1 MTDEQQIPDAVFKT
15 DPSERFLAPLEQRA
29 REPFL
34 FFLTVCF
41 LLHAGILAFF
51 LFEDFFR
58 SPGPTATEEIPVEI
72 VAEMPREEKP
82 EPLAKPLPPPPD
94 LVTPPVVKPAPPPE
108 KVELDDVKIAYDA
121 PMAGNASQT
130 QKVEPSKETQAPVKA
145 PPPKLAVPQPPQNKP
160 EQEKAG
166 TPSQEKLAETS
177 PPSEPQKLADEQPDA
192 EALERAQPQPPV
204 PKPKEKKA
212 PQPSKD
218 AATQGKKATVAQQL
232 AALAPSPSFSFEA
245 KAKAAPIAAGTEK
258 ASYEALLMGLIMR
271 KLKLPSESRASHL
284 AHVVQIFL
292 SVDELG
298 NLTHQAVYRASGD
311 PVFDAAC
318 LAAVQAAAPF
328 PAPPRGLPN
337 HGFLWQ
343 YSNLN

>member
-1 MTDEQQIPDAVFKT
+1 MTDEQQISDAVLKT
-15 DPSERFLAPLEQRA
+15 DPSERFLAPVENRR

-34 FFLTVCF
+34 LLLTLCF
-41 LLHAGILAFF
+41 LLHAGILAV
-51 LFEDFFR
+51 LLVGDFFR
-58 SPGPTATEEIPVEI
+58 DPGPKATEEIPVEI

-82 EPLAKPLPPPPD
+82 EPLGKPLPPPPD

-108 KVELDDVKIAYDA
+108 KVELDDVKIAHDA

-130 QKVEPSKETQAPVKA
+130 QKVEQSKETQAPVKA

-166 TPSQEKLAETS
+166 TPSQEKLAEAS

-192 EALERAQPQPPV
+192 EALERAQPQPPA

-218 AATQGKKATVAQQL
+218 TATQGKKATVAQQL

-258 ASYEALLMGLIMR
+258 ASYESLLMGLIMR

-284 AHVVQIFL
+284 AHVGQIFL

-298 NLTHQAVYRASGD
+298 NLTHQAVYHASGD
-311 PVFDAAC
+311 PALDSAC
-318 LAAVQAAAPF
+318 LAAVRGAAPF
-328 PAPPRGLPN
+328 PAPPRGLP